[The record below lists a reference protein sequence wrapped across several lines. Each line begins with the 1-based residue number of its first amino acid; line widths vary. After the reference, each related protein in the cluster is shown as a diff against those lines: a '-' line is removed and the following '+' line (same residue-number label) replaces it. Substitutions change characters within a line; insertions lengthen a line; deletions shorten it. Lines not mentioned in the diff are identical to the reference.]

1 VSKPRRTQKRYTP
14 AVGGKNNP
22 RRTNMML
29 NRPDFDFVDFIRHKR
44 IEEKDDITRG
54 QVVDKF
60 PAWAYALA

>member
-1 VSKPRRTQKRYTP
+1 
-14 AVGGKNNP
+14 
-22 RRTNMML
+22 MML